1 MIFFFKVCIAETY
14 IILVQV
20 CSYAY
25 IYIYIYIIVRLAQDI
40 MGSKTTT
47 SIETCSY
54 ILNINKI
61 FI

>member
-20 CSYAY
+20 CSYAC
-25 IYIYIYIIVRLAQDI
+25 IYIYIIIRLAQDI

-54 ILNINKI
+54 ILNINEI